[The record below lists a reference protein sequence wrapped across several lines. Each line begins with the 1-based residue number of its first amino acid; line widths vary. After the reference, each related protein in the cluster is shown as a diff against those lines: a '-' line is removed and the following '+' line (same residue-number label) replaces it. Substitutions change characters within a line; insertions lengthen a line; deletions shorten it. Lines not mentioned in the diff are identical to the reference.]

1 MLGKVRL
8 GGMTNFADGGGEEA
22 QSRALVDGS
31 FLRDHTFEVLSHH
44 SFADGPL
51 QRRLPWA

>member
-1 MLGKVRL
+1 MWGKVRL

-31 FLRDHTFEVLSHH
+31 FLRDHTFEVLSRH